1 MASSGSLTDFTGQT
15 TGHIELWDVGDPGI
29 PVWRASFG
37 YEDVSLGVESISYSS
52 QGATPYLA
60 VSSSVAAVWN
70 VEPSAVV
77 RHLCLSAGDA
87 ITRAQWARYVPD
99 TPFHAPCP
107 AEK

>member
-1 MASSGSLTDFTGQT
+1 MVQ
-15 TGHIELWDVGDPGI
+15 

-37 YEDVSLGVESISYSS
+37 FEEYSPGAESISYSS

-70 VEPSAVV
+70 IEPSAVA
-77 RHLCLSAGDA
+77 RQLCLSAGDA

-99 TPFHAPCP
+99 TSFHAPCP
-107 AEK
+107 AGK